1 MDHSEVVLVTG
12 YKPYELGI
20 FTADHQGIPVIRYCL
35 KKQIRRLADEGTTWF
50 VISGQAGVEL
60 WAGDACLEVKKEDG
74 LDIKLAVL
82 VPFLNQEV
90 RYKDWLKE
98 QYYRIIEAA
107 DFTGA
112 ISRRPYESPVQLRQK
127 NDYLVAKTDG
137 ALVLYDEETPGSP
150 KYCLAAA
157 KRKAGNED
165 YPIRMIDRYDLS
177 SAAEELQQQNPDY
190 WSQM

>member
-1 MDHSEVVLVTG
+1 MDSPEAILVTG
-12 YKPYELGI
+12 YKPHELGI
-20 FTADHQGIPVIRYCL
+20 FTADHDGITVIRHCL
-35 KKQIRRLADEGTTWF
+35 KRQIRELAVQGTKWF
-50 VISGQAGVEL
+50 VISGQAGIEL

-74 LDIKLAVL
+74 LDINLAVL
-82 VPFLNQEV
+82 VPFLNQEE

-98 QYYRIIEAA
+98 QYHQILEAA

-112 ISRRPYESPVQLRQK
+112 ISKRPYESPVQLRQK

-137 ALVLYDEETPGSP
+137 ALILYDEETPGSP

-157 KRKAGNED
+157 KRKARCQD

-177 SAAEELQQQNPDY
+177 FAAEELQEQNPDY